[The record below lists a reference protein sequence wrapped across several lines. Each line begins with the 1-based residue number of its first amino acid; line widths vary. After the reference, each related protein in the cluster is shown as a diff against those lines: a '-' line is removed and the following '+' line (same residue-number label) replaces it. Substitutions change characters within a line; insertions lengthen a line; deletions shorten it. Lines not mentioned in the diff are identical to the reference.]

1 MIIYVPMTM
10 DLITVGHIKVLEWL
24 RDYKHQSHPQIIIGL
39 LTDKA
44 LKGYKKNIVPF
55 EERRYIVETLARG
68 IRTKFNMPCCW
79 VVPQDSLNPY
89 KNLKKYKA
97 VILASGD
104 GFEKVEKEAAKKL
117 GVKLLKIDFPKTWAT
132 SKLKK
137 KIRQEA

>member
-1 MIIYVPMTM
+1 MILYFPATM
-10 DLITVGHIKVLEWL
+10 DLVTVGHIKCLEWL
-24 RDYKHQSHPQIIIGL
+24 RDYKKQIHPLIYIGL

-44 LKGYKKNIVPF
+44 LRGYKKTVVSYKDR
-55 EERRYIVETLARG
+55 EYIVKAIANG
-68 IRTKFNMPCCW
+68 IQTKCGLPCVW